1 MEGPI
6 NENAFTENVGTNEIK
21 NQFDASVPSK
31 ISTWTKIKNF
41 LFQDI
46 TVELTP
52 RQEATFKAIN
62 DFWHQEIDET
72 QAKSFLFQKY
82 NFN

>member
-31 ISTWTKIKNF
+31 ISTWTKIKK
-41 LFQDI
+41 
-46 TVELTP
+46 TSYSKT
-52 RQEATFKAIN
+52 
-62 DFWHQEIDET
+62 
-72 QAKSFLFQKY
+72 
-82 NFN
+82 

>member
-6 NENAFTENVGTNEIK
+6 NENAFTENVRTNEIK

-62 DFWHQEIDET
+62 DFWHQAIDEE
-72 QAKSFLFQKY
+72 QVHNFLFQKIQ
-82 NFN
+82 F